1 MLNICNLCTLG
12 ALREITSATIEDLP
26 SRVSIL
32 NRDKIQLDI
41 LVALGHWRSQSQKII
56 ASLTTSLSLLDNP
69 ASIKSFSRA
78 ISIWLV
84 GVTLRKAANDWL
96 GGLEAPENQRWK
108 KYILLK
114 IKQGKFKFCY
124 YCYLQSGCRYLP
136 SKTIQYHQVKSAKS
150 SEPCLLQ
157 PLHLA
162 WN

>member
-41 LVALGHWRSQSQKII
+41 L

-78 ISIWLV
+78 ISI
-84 GVTLRKAANDWL
+84 
-96 GGLEAPENQRWK
+96 
-108 KYILLK
+108 
-114 IKQGKFKFCY
+114 
-124 YCYLQSGCRYLP
+124 
-136 SKTIQYHQVKSAKS
+136 
-150 SEPCLLQ
+150 
-157 PLHLA
+157 
-162 WN
+162 